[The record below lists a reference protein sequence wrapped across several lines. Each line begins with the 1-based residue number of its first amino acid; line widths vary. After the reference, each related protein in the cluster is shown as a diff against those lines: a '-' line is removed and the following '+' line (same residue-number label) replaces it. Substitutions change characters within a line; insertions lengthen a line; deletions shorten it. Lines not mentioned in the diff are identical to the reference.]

1 MSTGSSNTEMAHRQ
15 MPHCRHTHTHTH
27 THTHINSH
35 KTGFQEKPYRV
46 GMLRRHD
53 RPTCASPSSP
63 GVRQLSVG
71 EVRVRVRGER
81 GVRGEGSVSQALQP
95 LGGGAGMDTPER

>member
-1 MSTGSSNTEMAHRQ
+1 M
-15 MPHCRHTHTHTH
+15 
-27 THTHINSH
+27 
-35 KTGFQEKPYRV
+35 
-46 GMLRRHD
+46 
-53 RPTCASPSSP
+53 
-63 GVRQLSVG
+63 RQLSVG